1 MLHSSKAR
9 LSDSLRA
16 DGYHHHRSQ
25 SYHHTPP
32 KFCCLGKAAEMR
44 KTNYSFEKRQR
55 EIAKQKKREAKR
67 LKKTDKADQS
77 DKEEDSKDVV

>member
-1 MLHSSKAR
+1 MLHSCHA
-9 LSDSLRA
+9 LISDSLRA
-16 DGYHHHRSQ
+16 DGYYHHRSQ
-25 SYHHTPP
+25 RYHYTPS
-32 KFCCLGKAAEMR
+32 KFCCLGRAAEMR

-67 LKKTDKADQS
+67 LKKTDKAHQS

>member
-1 MLHSSKAR
+1 
-9 LSDSLRA
+9 
-16 DGYHHHRSQ
+16 
-25 SYHHTPP
+25 
-32 KFCCLGKAAEMR
+32 MR

-67 LKKTDKADQS
+67 LKKTDKAHQS